1 MAVAAITET
10 AEYLTF
16 RLDEEEY
23 AVDVTGVQEILEV
36 PDITRVPKMPD
47 YMCGIINVRGSVVP
61 VVDLRL
67 RFGMAKTEKTI
78 DTCII
83 VLEID
88 LNGKKSIIGTLADS
102 VDEVIELKEDQTE
115 AVPEIGTRIKV
126 DFIKAVGKRN
136 DQFIMILDVD
146 KIFSSE
152 ELTTLKEKSLKV

>member
-16 RLDEEEY
+16 LLDEEEY

-102 VDEVIELKEDQTE
+102 VDEVIELKEAQTE

-146 KIFSSE
+146 KIF
-152 ELTTLKEKSLKV
+152 

>member
-88 LNGKKSIIGTLADS
+88 LNDKKSIIGTLADS
-102 VDEVIELKEDQTE
+102 VDEVIELKEAQTE

-146 KIFSSE
+146 KIF
-152 ELTTLKEKSLKV
+152 

>member
-102 VDEVIELKEDQTE
+102 VDEVIELKEAQTE

-152 ELTTLKEKSLKV
+152 ELTALKEKSLKA

>member
-88 LNGKKSIIGTLADS
+88 LNDKKSIIGTLADS
-102 VDEVIELKEDQTE
+102 VDEVIELKEAQTE